1 MGTRGT
7 VLMELREPPNTESVN
22 ELYEWCYELWRY
34 LASVENME
42 DDGTWHN
49 VAAMMEKGVFRR
61 K

>member
-1 MGTRGT
+1 
-7 VLMELREPPNTESVN
+7 MELREPPKTKDIT
-22 ELYEWCYELWRY
+22 ELYMWCYELWQY
-34 LASVENME
+34 LIDVENME